1 MKLKGG
7 TVMDWIINNWY
18 VAVGIVALL
27 IAVGFIV
34 YKFFNLPT
42 DKQIACIK
50 EWLKYAV
57 AIAEKELGSGT
68 GQLKLRYV
76 YNMFVEKFPSIS
88 KIIPFETFSTWVD
101 EALVWLEKQLSTNN
115 NISQLIK

>member
-1 MKLKGG
+1 
-7 TVMDWIINNWY
+7 MDWIINNWY
-18 VAVGIVALL
+18 LVIGIVTLL

-34 YKFFNLPT
+34 YKFFNLST

-76 YNMFVEKFPSIS
+76 YNMFVEKFTSVS
-88 KIIPFETFSTWVD
+88 KIIPFKTFSTWVD
-101 EALVWLEKQLSTNN
+101 EALIWLEKQLSTNN